1 MFVENHLVLMFGV
14 PPSTT
19 PLVSRNWNKEM
30 EHQKELFL
38 RYTRHLCEWDGF
50 GDVTFVYFYDIATIS
65 CSIRGTSSQGKALSD
80 GKFGKRQ
87 LSKETLLH
95 LMMFSK
101 CGRGVNIIP
110 SKIYCFQ
117 IFKKRF
123 LK

>member
-1 MFVENHLVLMFGV
+1 
-14 PPSTT
+14 
-19 PLVSRNWNKEM
+19 M

-65 CSIRGTSSQGKALSD
+65 CSLRSTSSQGKALSD

-95 LMMFSK
+95 LMMFSLPGCK
-101 CGRGVNIIP
+101 HRSVENLLFSNI
-110 SKIYCFQ
+110 Y
-117 IFKKRF
+117 KKKGF
-123 LK
+123 